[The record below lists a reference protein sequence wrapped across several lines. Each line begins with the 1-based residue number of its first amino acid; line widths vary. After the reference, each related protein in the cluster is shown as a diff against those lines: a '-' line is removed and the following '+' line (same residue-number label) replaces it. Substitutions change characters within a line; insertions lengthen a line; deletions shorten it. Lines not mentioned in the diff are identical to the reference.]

1 MLEGSLPFWLEGHYD
16 EANEDVDHEE
26 GDDDDVDEVEDSDVG
41 PVVVDGPVV
50 HLVGVDRN
58 VQNTGDTQI

>member
-26 GDDDDVDEVEDSDVG
+26 GDDDDVDEVEKSNVSSI
-41 PVVVDGPVV
+41 VVYGTVI
-50 HLVGVDRN
+50 HLVGVDWDVKN
-58 VQNTGDTQI
+58 PG